1 MHPQGAVVSG
11 GYDRTMS
18 GQTIVKPVINI
29 WEGDSIVGTLEGHTL
44 TVCGLT
50 ISPTGHLVSVSWDKT
65 ARVWDLESRSCVS
78 VLSGHEQAV
87 WAAICFE
94 DGSIL
99 TGSADKTIKRWKGNV
114 CEHTYTGHSDCV
126 RALAH
131 FPGVGFASAGN
142 DCSIRLWALSGDCL
156 MVLNG
161 HQSFVYSLSV
171 FPSGDIVSSSEDKT
185 CKVWR
190 DGNCVATLPHTG
202 SVWAVCTLPDGDI
215 VTACADG
222 IARVFSRDTSRFA
235 DADVLAAYDAS
246 LASQAIAA
254 QEVGGVKMSELPG
267 LEALEAPGTKDGATK
282 IIRVDEKAY
291 AYSWNSGESKWDQI
305 GVVVDGPA
313 GGGGDGGQVMMDGR
327 TYDRI
332 FDIEIDEGVTLKL
345 GYNYGQNPYAVAQE
359 FIWNNDLP
367 QDHLEQIAQFI
378 DKNANQGVT
387 LGAES
392 RPTRGADPLTG
403 AHDAMYESQKP
414 AKETFVTFAS
424 EEHIPRKAMI
434 FFELP
439 GKQEAIEKKAMEFND
454 ALANSMDEN
463 LSQLAMNSE
472 EKIYFANLVKVAF
485 GKDAIS
491 KPSNNEYALLRNK
504 LLKWPV
510 GNLFPVLDV
519 LRLLVLNPFVVNYL
533 VKNAEDFDVVK
544 AVASVTSG
552 PAASVPAATRIM
564 STRFFVNCFRSTDMR
579 GLISKRL
586 DVVLP
591 ATNGSVSYGNAQV
604 NLAYATL
611 LLNVA
616 VQAYETKAAEVGG
629 MEQVKRAIS
638 GGAEFLHAA
647 GKTESEDSV
656 YRALAAVGT
665 LASIDDKSR
674 ALVKEFQV
682 QAVANEIKA
691 SHPSDKV
698 KACASQ
704 LLSVV

>member
-1 MHPQGAVVSG
+1 MSERQFEASAVLLGHEHFVACVAEVPPCKMHPQGAVVSG

-332 FDIEIDEGVTLKL
+332 FDIEIDEGGTLKL
-345 GYNYGQNPYAVAQE
+345 GYNYGQNPYAVAQVRTVSGS
-359 FIWNNDLP
+359 FPFFIFVCRSSYGTTICLKIIWN
-367 QDHLEQIAQFI
+367 
-378 DKNANQGVT
+378 
-387 LGAES
+387 
-392 RPTRGADPLTG
+392 
-403 AHDAMYESQKP
+403 
-414 AKETFVTFAS
+414 
-424 EEHIPRKAMI
+424 
-434 FFELP
+434 
-439 GKQEAIEKKAMEFND
+439 
-454 ALANSMDEN
+454 
-463 LSQLAMNSE
+463 
-472 EKIYFANLVKVAF
+472 
-485 GKDAIS
+485 
-491 KPSNNEYALLRNK
+491 
-504 LLKWPV
+504 
-510 GNLFPVLDV
+510 
-519 LRLLVLNPFVVNYL
+519 RLLN
-533 VKNAEDFDVVK
+533 
-544 AVASVTSG
+544 S
-552 PAASVPAATRIM
+552 
-564 STRFFVNCFRSTDMR
+564 STRTQ
-579 GLISKRL
+579 
-586 DVVLP
+586 
-591 ATNGSVSYGNAQV
+591 T
-604 NLAYATL
+604 
-611 LLNVA
+611 
-616 VQAYETKAAEVGG
+616 
-629 MEQVKRAIS
+629 RA
-638 GGAEFLHAA
+638 
-647 GKTESEDSV
+647 
-656 YRALAAVGT
+656 
-665 LASIDDKSR
+665 
-674 ALVKEFQV
+674 
-682 QAVANEIKA
+682 
-691 SHPSDKV
+691 
-698 KACASQ
+698 
-704 LLSVV
+704 